1 MNVVELL
8 EGADAYT
15 SLAEIATGNVPLDV
29 PGAVT
34 PEFVKDVLTPF
45 ANC

>member
-1 MNVVELL
+1 MNVVEML

-15 SLAEIATGNVPLDV
+15 SLAEIASGNVPLDV

-34 PEFVKDVLTPF
+34 PDFVKDIATPF
-45 ANC
+45 LGC